1 MTDSEMRYKDNSLP
15 LEVPDEKGFVEGYA
29 SVYGVVDS
37 QKEVVDRG
45 AFVKALADPKKLKF
59 LWQHD
64 YKRPIGRIVKLW
76 EDDYGLKYQARYNL
90 KTSWGK
96 DAYEAAVN
104 GDIDGNSIGY
114 TMHNGKAFKDDEGV
128 NHLQDV
134 GLMEISNVTFPSNTE
149 AVNTDVKDVMRTK
162 TITAQDKTDLLAGIN
177 KENLQDLTSYHRR
190 LHQWA
195 AQGNLLTGFSQ
206 SDMNWLH
213 SAVEAAM
220 CKINKANGN
229 DCADKSPLEWKAD
242 SMQFEFKCAHIS
254 AVTDRIKEREDA
266 KAGGGKA
273 DGNTMET
280 KAGRV
285 LSTKNEADLTKANDL
300 LDQAGDLIEGVLTQV
315 TGTDYNEPGEKPTTG
330 AAAAPAAAPG
340 KSDND
345 EQIRLKLTELNKL
358 LRI

>member
-1 MTDSEMRYKDNSLP
+1 MTEMKYKDNSQP
-15 LEVPDEKGFVEGYA
+15 LEVPDSKGYVEGYA

-45 AFVKALADPKKLKF
+45 AFQKALADPKKLKF

-64 YKRPIGRIVKLW
+64 YKKPIGRIVKLW

-104 GDIDGNSIGY
+104 QDIDGNSIGY

-149 AVNTDVKDVMRTK
+149 AVNTDVKSMEIKGALPYHKTPLAPEGQAWDGPAQVAAADVEALKEMCACVRGDPT
-162 TITAQDKTDLLAGIN
+162 N
-177 KENLQDLTSYHRR
+177 KTSYALPHHMASGDHACVWNGVVGCYGA
-190 LHQWA
+190 L
-195 AQGNLLTGFSQ
+195 QGSRTGSEM
-206 SDMNWLH
+206 SGCDG
-213 SAVEAAM
+213 AE
-220 CKINKANGN
+220 
-229 DCADKSPLEWKAD
+229 
-242 SMQFEFKCAHIS
+242 AHILKHY
-254 AVTDRIKEREDA
+254 ADFGKTPPGKE
-266 KAGGGKA
+266 

-285 LSTKNEADLTKANDL
+285 LSTKNEADLSKANDL

-315 TGTDYNEPGEKPTTG
+315 TGTDYNEPGEKPTT
-330 AAAAPAAAPG
+330 ASVEPG

-345 EQIRLKLTELNKL
+345 ELIRLKLTELNKL
-358 LRI
+358 LRK

>member
-1 MTDSEMRYKDNSLP
+1 MTEMKYKDNSQP
-15 LEVPDEKGFVEGYA
+15 LEVPDSKGYVEGYA

-45 AFVKALADPKKLKF
+45 AFQKALADPKKLKF

-104 GDIDGNSIGY
+104 QDIDGNSIGY
-114 TMHNGKAFKDDEGV
+114 TMNNGKAFKDDEGV

-149 AVNTDVKDVMRTK
+149 AVNTDVKDAMHVK
-162 TITAQDKTDLLAGIN
+162 SITDSDKSALQAGID
-177 KENLQDLTSYHRR
+177 KENLKDLTSYHRR

-195 AQGNLLTGFSQ
+195 AQGNLLTGFSR

-213 SAVEAAM
+213 SAVETAM
-220 CKINKANGN
+220 CKINKTNGN
-229 DCADKSPLEWKAD
+229 DCADKSPLEWKAV
-242 SMQFEFKCAHIS
+242 STQIEFKCAHIS
-254 AVTDRIKEREDA
+254 AVTDAIKEREDA
-266 KAGGGKA
+266 KASGGKA
-273 DGNTMET
+273 DETMEV

-285 LSTKNEADLTKANDL
+285 LSTKNEADLSKANDL

-315 TGTDYNEPGEKPTTG
+315 TGTDYNEPDEKPATG
-330 AAAAPAAAPG
+330 AAAAEPAKADDA
-340 KSDND
+340 
-345 EQIRLKLTELNKL
+345 ELILKLTELNKL
-358 LRI
+358 LRK